1 MPQNARQQQILELVR
16 QRGFVS
22 IEALAEHFAVT
33 PQTVRRDINALCDRE
48 LLRRYHGGAGL
59 PSSVENVAYKTRQI
73 LCHEEKRR
81 IAQACAAAIPDGA
94 SLFINIGTT
103 TEEVAR
109 ALLQHR
115 HLRVITNNLHVAS
128 ILAENGGFEVIVA
141 GGELRSRDRA
151 IIGMATVDFISQFKV
166 DFGIIGIS
174 GIDPDGSLLD
184 FDPREVRVSQ
194 AIIANSRQVFLV
206 ADHSKFGR
214 TPMVRLGSLA
224 EIDAFFTD
232 APPPPSIVEFLAA
245 NDVRLHIAATGPAQ
259 AAPEPAGQR
268 AVG

>member
-1 MPQNARQQQILELVR
+1 MPQNARQQQIIDLVR

-33 PQTVRRDINALCDRE
+33 PQTVRRDINRLCERE

-73 LCHEEKRR
+73 LFHEEKRR
-81 IAQACAAAIPDGA
+81 IAQLAAQHIPDGA

-103 TEEVAR
+103 TEEVAV
-109 ALLQHR
+109 ALLEHS

-128 ILAENGGFEVIVA
+128 ILSENDRFEVIVA
-141 GGELRSRDRA
+141 GGELRSRDRG

-174 GIDPDGSLLD
+174 GIDADGSLLD

-214 TPMVRLGSLA
+214 NPMVRLGSLA

-232 APPPPSIVEFLAA
+232 EPPPPAIAA
-245 NDVRLHIAATGPAQ
+245 LLGENDVQLFIADGSRPD
-259 AAPEPAGQR
+259 QR
-268 AVG
+268 PMPT